1 MRWSNRYQK
10 LATEFLDGPEW
21 AASTGRTAKIES
33 LTVLLARV
41 RDEAVSTANPPRK
54 SLLWW
59 FKPRQIKVGDAVLV
73 KAKVYELMD
82 NGYNLR
88 RHRGRQRDHGDQVQP
103 GGCEGRF
110 PVSEQR
116 DKEVGHPG
124 SE

>member
-1 MRWSNRYQK
+1 MRWSNRYRK

-82 NGYNLR
+82 NGIIYVGIEEGNEIMGIKCNR
-88 RHRGRQRDHGDQVQP
+88 ADVRGD
-103 GGCEGRF
+103 
-110 PVSEQR
+110 SL
-116 DKEVGHPG
+116 
-124 SE
+124 